1 MSLHRRSCAT
11 EKRTVSAGAQL
22 KLHGNYPVL
31 DVNVTRNEK
40 CSLYCTDVQV
50 SLGFAQCPHV
60 LTSDSGVACE
70 ASDLALCMAYV
81 SYSGDRSRMVRN
93 AAEVLITVLHAQ
105 SRANGK

>member
-1 MSLHRRSCAT
+1 MIALLHRIASQFR
-11 EKRTVSAGAQL
+11 V
-22 KLHGNYPVL
+22 
-31 DVNVTRNEK
+31 
-40 CSLYCTDVQV
+40 
-50 SLGFAQCPHV
+50 AQCPHV

-93 AAEVLITVLHAQ
+93 AAEVLITVLHAH